1 MSKNEKLLKYLLLVF
16 AGIAVGA
23 LVFSN
28 VELNLSVNGPN
39 LTSRP
44 NFATAKSNIENYPI
58 QSLKSFN
65 DAFVQIAES
74 ATPSV
79 VTIFTE
85 KKVSQRGMNPM
96 DFFGRPFDDFFGHSF
111 DDFFDKSES
120 GLRNGRSEV
129 QRGLGSGVIVTE
141 DGYILTNNHVIDDAD
156 EVYIRTFDNR
166 KIDAKVI
173 GKDPKTD
180 LAVIK
185 VNAKGLKPIVIGD
198 SDKLRVAEWVI
209 AIGSPLGENFARTVT
224 QGIVS
229 AKGRANV
236 GLADYEDFIQ
246 TDAAIN
252 PGNSGGA
259 LVNINGELVGIN
271 TAIASRTGGFEGI
284 GFAVPSNMARK
295 VLTSLITTG
304 KVTRGYLGVSIQD
317 IDDNLAK
324 AMHLKV
330 DEGVLVGTVVE
341 GSPAAKAGVKTGD
354 VILDFNGTK
363 VTSSITL
370 RNSIASQSPGTIV
383 KFRVLRDGVIRLFSV
398 RLEEQTGKEMVSR
411 SKGEEKVI
419 TALGFKAEELTAEVA
434 QKLNRKP
441 GAGKVVITTITPSS
455 NAYHA
460 GLRRGDIIL
469 SVNRQSVTSFAQ
481 YRALVSTVKSG
492 DLLFLL
498 VDREGSKI
506 YLAFNV

>member
-1 MSKNEKLLKYLLLVF
+1 MNRKRSFMKYLLLVL
-16 AGIAVGA
+16 AGTVIGA

-28 VELNLSVNGPN
+28 VEFNFSLNTPN
-39 LTSRP
+39 FSNHP
-44 NFATAKSNIENYPI
+44 NFATAKNNIENYPI

-85 KKVSQRGMNPM
+85 KTVNQRLITPF
-96 DFFGRPFDDFFGHSF
+96 DFFGRPFDDFFSMPKG
-111 DDFFDKSES
+111 
-120 GLRNGRSEV
+120 GLQNGRKEV
-129 QRGLGSGVIVTE
+129 QRGLGSGVIVTD

-156 EVYIRTFDNR
+156 QVYIRTSDNR

-185 VNAKGLKPIVIGD
+185 VNAKGLKPVVIGD
-198 SDKLRVAEWVI
+198 SDKLRVGEWVI
-209 AIGSPLGENFARTVT
+209 AIGSPLGENLARTVT

-252 PGNSGGA
+252 PGNSGGP
-259 LVNINGELVGIN
+259 LVNINGDLVGIN

-284 GFAVPSNMARK
+284 GFAVPSNMAKK
-295 VLTSLITTG
+295 VLTSLISSG
-304 KVTRGYLGVSIQD
+304 KVTRGYLGITIQD
-317 IDDNLAK
+317 IDENLAK
-324 AMHLKV
+324 AMHIKAG
-330 DEGVLVGTVVE
+330 DGVLVGTVVD
-341 GSPAAKAGVKTGD
+341 GSPAAKGGVKTGD
-354 VILDFNGTK
+354 VILDFNNVK
-363 VTSSITL
+363 VSSSVAL
-370 RNSIASQSPGTIV
+370 RNAIASQTPGTMV
-383 KFRVLRDGVIRLFSV
+383 KLRVLRDGTIRLISL
-398 RLEEQTGKEMVSR
+398 RLEAQPAKEVASSGTQER
-411 SKGEEKVI
+411 ATVTS
-419 TALGFKAEELTAEVA
+419 ALGFKAEELTAALA
-434 QKLNRKP
+434 QRLNLKP
-441 GAGKVVITTITPSS
+441 GAGKAVITAIDSSS
-455 NAYHA
+455 NAYMA
-460 GLRRGDIIL
+460 GLRRGDVVL

-481 YRALVSTVKSG
+481 YSALVKNIKSG

-498 VDREGSKI
+498 VERGGNRI
-506 YLAFNV
+506 YFAFNV